1 MNTVVL
7 ERFGLN
13 RGDAERALEKYE
25 ITRPAELF
33 HLRVDKGATGFEYVV
48 IQEVE

>member
-1 MNTVVL
+1 MNTFVL

-13 RGDAERALEKYE
+13 RGEAERVLEEYE

-33 HLRVDKGATGFEYVV
+33 HLRVDKGATGLEYVV
-48 IQEVE
+48 VREVE